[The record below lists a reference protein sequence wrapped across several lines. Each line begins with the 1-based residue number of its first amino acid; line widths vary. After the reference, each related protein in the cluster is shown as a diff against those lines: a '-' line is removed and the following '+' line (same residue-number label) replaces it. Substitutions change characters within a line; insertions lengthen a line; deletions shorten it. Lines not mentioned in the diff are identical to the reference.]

1 MPHSLDRAGILSL
14 VALTLHYSCFAI
26 VLHVS
31 RTTPGTRYSASSA
44 IFLTEV
50 VKILASIGLV
60 AATGELHDA
69 AMQRKRLGEER
80 RLEALAAADREASEE
95 RRVQAVEEEKRLW
108 ARIQKGEEA
117 SLIVAADETAIPV
130 QLHRRASSSV
140 TKLPQLGPKI
150 PKNNT
155 LSIDVALAQG
165 KAPSARAPS
174 FALIPAT
181 PAPIP
186 SPTLTPDVAALHPD
200 RVTAD
205 PAVIATSGS
214 RPLWSDLGEGEWWQ
228 ALLAGLFTKDL
239 WHLAALAG
247 LFCFQGNAQ
256 FVASGNLSV
265 PVFLLA
271 YQLKIPATAMFSI
284 YLLDRVLSRQQ
295 WFSLL
300 VLSVGVGLVQLSNT
314 DSDPLAM
321 PRLHDGSMPSQALG
335 FAAVIAACLSSGF
348 ASVSFERV
356 LKARAQPLT
365 FSGSDEVPSR
375 SYDSSDRLTAQQTPL
390 LSTHTNSA
398 APSKSGSVWMRN
410 IQLSAFGLLV
420 SLPFILW
427 DVGSDYGPLDYE
439 VIEPALPEL
448 RYART
453 IFDRFFDGFDRPL
466 PWLVVIL
473 QSVGGLLNA
482 LVMRHADNLLKCYA
496 VSVSIVLS
504 FAASVVLFEYKVS
517 TGVFLSCVLV
527 LVSTWTYARSH
538 R

>member
-1 MPHSLDRAGILSL
+1 
-14 VALTLHYSCFAI
+14 
-26 VLHVS
+26 
-31 RTTPGTRYSASSA
+31 
-44 IFLTEV
+44 
-50 VKILASIGLV
+50 
-60 AATGELHDA
+60 
-69 AMQRKRLGEER
+69 
-80 RLEALAAADREASEE
+80 
-95 RRVQAVEEEKRLW
+95 
-108 ARIQKGEEA
+108 
-117 SLIVAADETAIPV
+117 
-130 QLHRRASSSV
+130 
-140 TKLPQLGPKI
+140 
-150 PKNNT
+150 
-155 LSIDVALAQG
+155 
-165 KAPSARAPS
+165 
-174 FALIPAT
+174 
-181 PAPIP
+181 
-186 SPTLTPDVAALHPD
+186 
-200 RVTAD
+200 
-205 PAVIATSGS
+205 
-214 RPLWSDLGEGEWWQ
+214 
-228 ALLAGLFTKDL
+228 
-239 WHLAALAG
+239 
-247 LFCFQGNAQ
+247 
-256 FVASGNLSV
+256 
-265 PVFLLA
+265 
-271 YQLKIPATAMFSI
+271 MFSI

-356 LKARAQPLT
+356 LKARAQPLS

-473 QSVGGLLNA
+473 QSVGGLLNGTCQN
-482 LVMRHADNLLKCYA
+482 R
-496 VSVSIVLS
+496 
-504 FAASVVLFEYKVS
+504 
-517 TGVFLSCVLV
+517 TR
-527 LVSTWTYARSH
+527 ARTSL
-538 R
+538 